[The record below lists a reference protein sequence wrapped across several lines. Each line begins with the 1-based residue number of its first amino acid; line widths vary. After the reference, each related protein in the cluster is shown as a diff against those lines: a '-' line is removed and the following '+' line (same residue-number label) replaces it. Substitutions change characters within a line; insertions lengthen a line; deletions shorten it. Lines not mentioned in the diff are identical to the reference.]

1 MLWRRVF
8 AKRLRIRGEKAEG
21 IAGSLW
27 KMTSEKEEEQ
37 KMSDNDKVK
46 YEDLEADLAKLDADY
61 AKFKADL
68 AKFKADTEEVKP
80 REI

>member
-1 MLWRRVF
+1 
-8 AKRLRIRGEKAEG
+8 
-21 IAGSLW
+21 
-27 KMTSEKEEEQ
+27 MTSEKEEEQ